1 MNKIQVDDTTYSEL
15 MIVMGHSNIDED
27 LITKK
32 FSSEFLRTKSI
43 KTKKIVSEI
52 ITIHSVNHNFYKSVI
67 FGDINT
73 YLESNLP
80 CKTKIND
87 KK

>member
-1 MNKIQVDDTTYSEL
+1 LNTDLNMNKIQVDDTTYSEL

-52 ITIHSVNHNFYKSVI
+52 ITIHSSVI